1 MSYQS
6 ISIIV
11 AVKNA
16 SKTLQICIDS
26 IRAQTYPDKEL
37 IVIDGG
43 SSDGTLEIIKKNS
56 DQINHWVSESDKGI
70 YNAWNKGLEHAS
82 GDWIYFLG
90 ADDFFWDRHVL
101 ERVSSELSR
110 VSSDTIIAYGQV
122 MLVDSAGGSLYPM
135 GEPWANIKQRFRQ
148 VMCIP
153 HQGVFHRSSLFK
165 HLGNFNDSF
174 RIAGDYE
181 MLLRYLKANTP
192 VFFPGIIVAAMRLG
206 GLSSNP
212 KNTLVTMREFRVA
225 QKINGVSG
233 PSPVWVLALCRVY
246 IRLLLQKLIGQ
257 KFTNRVLDWA
267 RGIQG
272 LAPYWTRR

>member
-43 SSDGTLEIIKKNS
+43 STDGTLEIIKKNS

-165 HLGNFNDSF
+165 HLGNFNESF

-233 PSPVWVLALCRVY
+233 PSPVWVLALYRVY